1 LHDSLGQ
8 DLLVIKNWIAY
19 GLSTLDKDN
28 PARETLEEISAA
40 TAHAV
45 EGCRE
50 IAYNLRPHQMD
61 YIGLTEA
68 LRAMLKRIGQ
78 ASGLRIEAR
87 LDDLTGA
94 LPKEAEINL
103 FRIVQESL
111 NNIVKHAHATEVL
124 VAVRRDFSADNG
136 QPSRVVVEI
145 RDNGRGFDSATLAQ
159 AQRGMGLSGITERA
173 QMLGGA
179 AVIDAAPGRGATVV
193 VTLPVASTAEIFP
206 HE

>member
-1 LHDSLGQ
+1 
-8 DLLVIKNWIAY
+8 Y
-19 GLSTLDKDN
+19 GLSTLDEDN
-28 PARETLEEISAA
+28 PAHETLEEISTA
-40 TAHAV
+40 TSHAV
-45 EGCRE
+45 EDCRE

-68 LRAMLKRIGQ
+68 LRAMLKRVGQ
-78 ASGLRIEAR
+78 ASGLRIEAS

-111 NNIVKHAHATEVL
+111 NNIVKHAHATEVS
-124 VAVRRDFSADNG
+124 VAVRRDFSASDG
-136 QPSRVVVEI
+136 QSPRVVVEI
-145 RDNGRGFDSATLAQ
+145 RDNGRGFDPATLAQ

-179 AVIDAAPGRGATVV
+179 AVIDAAPGRGTNVV
-193 VTLPVASTAEIFP
+193 VTLNLREEKTEPERENVSE
-206 HE
+206 